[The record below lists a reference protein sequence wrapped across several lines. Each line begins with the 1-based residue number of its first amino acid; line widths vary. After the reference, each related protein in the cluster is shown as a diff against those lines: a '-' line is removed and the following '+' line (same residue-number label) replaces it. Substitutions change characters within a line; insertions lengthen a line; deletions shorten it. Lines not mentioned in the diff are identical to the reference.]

1 MPDRLKETFYVQGMS
16 CTGCETI
23 IEKVLRKLDGILE
36 AQASFSKNRVTVTY
50 DPKKI
55 SPETMNAAVKKAGYT
70 MGKEPGNP
78 AATTAAGKGKTLSTL
93 QFIGIA
99 VILLALYLII
109 SQTVGFSFIPEITAS
124 MGYGVLFV
132 VGLLTSLHCVAMCG
146 GINASQCVSSG
157 GTAGVTSK
165 FKPSFFYN
173 LGRVISYTII
183 GGIIGAIGS
192 VIQFS
197 GPARGLIAILSGVFM
212 VLVGFSMTGLF
223 PWMNKITPRL
233 PRIFREKTRAAGRSK
248 GPFIV
253 GLLNGLMPCGPLQ
266 AMQIYA
272 LGTGSALNGALSMF
286 FFSLGTVPLMFGLGA
301 VLTMLGSRFSKKMI
315 KVSAV
320 LVAVLGVIML
330 GRGLVLSGISLPSI
344 LPASTVSADSAA
356 TSSAI
361 SSVGSPADSTA
372 EVSVEV
378 QNISSTLPSSGYPD
392 IVVQKDVPVVWNLK
406 ADAENINGC
415 NRTMVISE
423 YGIQVNLK
431 EGDNLITFTPTK
443 SGTFTYSCWMGMQT
457 GRITVEDVPDQP
469 SSQPSQSDLPNPTV
483 PDDPTVPNNPT
494 VPDSQ
499 TAPAATNASAEGPNS
514 TAEGQLSCC
523 ANIT

>member
-1 MPDRLKETFYVQGMS
+1 
-16 CTGCETI
+16 
-23 IEKVLRKLDGILE
+23 
-36 AQASFSKNRVTVTY
+36 
-50 DPKKI
+50 
-55 SPETMNAAVKKAGYT
+55 
-70 MGKEPGNP
+70 
-78 AATTAAGKGKTLSTL
+78 
-93 QFIGIA
+93 
-99 VILLALYLII
+99 
-109 SQTVGFSFIPEITAS
+109 
-124 MGYGVLFV
+124 
-132 VGLLTSLHCVAMCG
+132 
-146 GINASQCVSSG
+146 
-157 GTAGVTSK
+157 
-165 FKPSFFYN
+165 
-173 LGRVISYTII
+173 
-183 GGIIGAIGS
+183 
-192 VIQFS
+192 
-197 GPARGLIAILSGVFM
+197 
-212 VLVGFSMTGLF
+212 
-223 PWMNKITPRL
+223 
-233 PRIFREKTRAAGRSK
+233 
-248 GPFIV
+248 
-253 GLLNGLMPCGPLQ
+253 
-266 AMQIYA
+266 
-272 LGTGSALNGALSMF
+272 
-286 FFSLGTVPLMFGLGA
+286 
-301 VLTMLGSRFSKKMI
+301 
-315 KVSAV
+315 
-320 LVAVLGVIML
+320 ML

-378 QNISSTLPSSGYPD
+378 QNISSTLTSSGYPD

-457 GRITVEDVPDQP
+457 GRITVEDVPDEP
-469 SSQPSQSDLPNPTV
+469 SSQPSQSDLPDPTV